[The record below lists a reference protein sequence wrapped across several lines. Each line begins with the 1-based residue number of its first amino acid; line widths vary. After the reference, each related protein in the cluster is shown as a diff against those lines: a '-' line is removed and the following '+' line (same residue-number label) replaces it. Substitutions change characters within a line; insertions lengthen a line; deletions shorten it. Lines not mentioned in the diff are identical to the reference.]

1 MIKEFSVELTQD
13 DAGAIRRAAAYLPEG
28 AVLHPDVQPGRKTF
42 SFDEKALVA
51 VSNGD
56 FERFLW
62 SAFDRVEQH
71 DGIITLGKG
80 SDLVFYLP
88 VLKLQDP
95 DIRRAIWDFVSG
107 RVGLQS

>member
-13 DAGAIRRAAAYLPEG
+13 DAGAIFAAATLPEG
-28 AVLHPDVQPGRKTF
+28 AILRPDVKPGRKTF

-62 SAFDRVEQH
+62 SAFDRVDEH
-71 DGIITLGKG
+71 DGIITLCKG

-88 VLKLQDP
+88 VAKLQDP